1 MPLSLEDRI
10 ESLSDALYHIQ
21 ELMKSLK
28 SIGWKHMNDIDVL
41 DDIRREI
48 EINESIAEQKADELH
63 QREIKAMVR
72 EYSLST

>member
-63 QREIKAMVR
+63 QRK
-72 EYSLST
+72 